1 MGRIELVEL
10 EELRERGASIYVP
23 AGVIGDALLN
33 GKVAVIE
40 VADRN
45 EFYEFKSKVKKYL
58 KRKGVDPSRLKHFK
72 VEERAGAIKYA
83 LALQETI
90 EKLILSGD

>member
-1 MGRIELVEL
+1 MGKIELVEL

-33 GKVAVIE
+33 GKVAVVE
-40 VADRN
+40 VADRE
-45 EFYEFKSKVKKYL
+45 EFYEFKSRVRKYL
-58 KRKGVDPSRLKHFK
+58 KRKGVELSRLKHFK
-72 VEERAGAIKYA
+72 IEERAGAIKYA